1 MQNHISL
8 SQGNKT
14 YTDSL
19 KDNEEGTKA
28 KQQGDSTISLTPSFT
43 GMCEHAHSACKLAV
57 CL

>member
-28 KQQGDSTISLTPSFT
+28 KQQGDSTISLTLI
-43 GMCEHAHSACKLAV
+43 HRHVRACTQRV
-57 CL
+57 